1 MKRVGGLL
9 LCLGD
14 RTATNHDSRD
24 GEQAHDAETEHP
36 GTERRRAREQVAG
49 VSGGRRGLAG
59 CRRRLLRGRRSRR
72 RRGRRDLAAL
82 DLFLREGT
90 GARLDCGRDVL
101 RVLDDL
107 PGRTLD
113 EHDLVGCGGLGAR
126 LRHLGVTTHPLAI
139 DPLGV
144 GHLGLGDLGLAA
156 LDLLLREGTGA
167 RLDRGCNVLRVLD
180 DLPG

>member
-1 MKRVGGLL
+1 MLYRHYMRRSTLSRMKRVNGLL
-9 LCLGD
+9 LGLGD

-24 GEQAHDAETEHP
+24 GEQAHDAESEHP
-36 GTERRRAREQVAG
+36 GTERRRAREQVTG
-49 VSGGRRGLAG
+49 VSGGRRCLATG
-59 CRRRLLRGRRSRR
+59 RRHLGSGRSRR
-72 RRGRRDLAAL
+72 R
-82 DLFLREGT
+82 REGT

-113 EHDLVGCGGLGAR
+113 EHDLVGSGDLGAR

-156 LDLLLREGTGA
+156 LDLLLRA
-167 RLDRGCNVLRVLD
+167 
-180 DLPG
+180 